1 MSEILAESRDF
12 GWIISTLGSY
22 NINNPKSKSTTEML
36 SVSVT
41 SLDKLR
47 PIVDYFNKY
56 PLFGVKG
63 LDLKDWEM
71 VYNMFISK

>member
-1 MSEILAESRDF
+1 
-12 GWIISTLGSY
+12 
-22 NINNPKSKSTTEML
+22 ML

-56 PLFGVKG
+56 PLLGVKG
-63 LDLKDWEM
+63 LDLKD
-71 VYNMFISK
+71 

>member
-1 MSEILAESRDF
+1 
-12 GWIISTLGSY
+12 
-22 NINNPKSKSTTEML
+22 ML

-56 PLFGVKG
+56 PLLGVKG